1 MRNFLLPALM
11 LIVALTF
18 FQRPAQAQ
26 QSTENAETNKPK
38 TANSELREKAFA
50 MLESLAGQLNTLQ
63 SAENRARI
71 GANLAES
78 LWPRDKTRAR
88 ALFLL
93 VQEDIRSH
101 LTIPVFE
108 DETERQTFLVFLK
121 LRSDTLDRIIK
132 YDAELA
138 YSFFKATEV
147 DLDNLPPYL
156 FEEERK
162 LDLRLSQKLAAQ
174 NPDVAV
180 RLARRALERGFPEE
194 LLMILGRLGKKHQA
208 QMQVLY
214 KQIVQKLRNADLK
227 EDEQARAF
235 ISAIARYYQPP
246 IVDELVFRDLVGVV
260 TATSAANGC
269 DRKPAADDDDYLC
282 QWASAVLSTV
292 GKSDSAGRAR
302 QRTPEDNEDDRRG
315 QHGRALEELEETAE
329 EGSVDDIL
337 ALLNKYP
344 NLADDIYWRAM
355 RKARNEGDVD
365 RMRKIAEEYKGNP
378 QLRYQMLEVVAHA
391 QRQLSFDEEQ
401 LAQVQEQLAATPQLQ
416 QRVTLLLQAVYRAGA
431 SNPKTALKLLNQ
443 AEQLIETMK
452 PGKQQ
457 SRDQL
462 LLAMLY
468 CLEKQERGFAMM
480 ESLVPKLNMLVDAAV
495 RLDGY
500 DTSYLRE
507 GEWNMSAAG
516 HVGDLLTDL
525 ARFAEIFAWSDFDR
539 AMNLAAQFERPELR
553 MMAQMKLA
561 QGILAGPHKRQLI
574 GRGY

>member
-1 MRNFLLPALM
+1 MRNFQLSALM

-26 QSTENAETNKPK
+26 QSTETAESNKTQ

-50 MLESLAGQLNTLQ
+50 TLEMLAGQLNTLQ

-101 LTIPVFE
+101 LAIPDLD
-108 DETERQTFLVFLK
+108 DETERQTFFVFLK
-121 LRSDTLDRIIK
+121 LRSDTLDRIVK

-147 DLDNLPPYL
+147 DLEKFPPFM

-180 RLARRALERGFPEE
+180 RLARRALERGFSEE
-194 LLMILGRLGKKHQA
+194 LLMILERLSRKHQA

-214 KQIVQKLRNADLK
+214 KQIVQKLSNTDLK
-227 EDEQARAF
+227 EDEEARMF
-235 ISAIARYYQPP
+235 VSAIARYQPP
-246 IVDELVFRDLVGVV
+246 IVDELAFRDFVGVV
-260 TATSAANGC
+260 TAMSAANGC
-269 DRKPAADDDDYLC
+269 DRKATADDEGYLC

-302 QRTPEDNEDDRRG
+302 QRTPEDDEHDRQE
-315 QHGRALEELEETAE
+315 QHGRAFMDVEETAQ

-337 ALLNKYP
+337 ALVNKYP
-344 NLADDIYWRAM
+344 NLADEIHWRAM
-355 RKARNEGDVD
+355 MKARSRGDIN
-365 RMRKIAEEYKGNP
+365 RMRKIAEEFKGDP
-378 QLRYQMLEVVAHA
+378 QRRYQMLALVAHA

-401 LAQVQEQLAATPQLQ
+401 LAQVQEQLEATPQLQ
-416 QRVTLLLQAVYRAGA
+416 RRVTLLLQTVYRAGA

-452 PGKQQ
+452 PGKEQ

-495 RLDGY
+495 KLDGY

-539 AMNLAAQFERPELR
+539 AMNLAAQFERSEIR
-553 MMAQMKLA
+553 MMAQLKLA
-561 QGILAGPHKRQLI
+561 QGILAGPHKRRFI
-574 GRGY
+574 GGGD